1 MYKSFYKLTRSPF
14 DLTPDPSCFVPTV
27 KHNEALAALYYGI
40 RRHKGVVVVTGEV
53 GTGKTLM
60 LRCLLQL
67 FKESSEIAYAYLFN
81 CRLSALEFLH
91 YTASDFGLKVGEQQ
105 SKSGLLIELSR
116 YVTTRGLQGLTTV
129 LVVDEAHN
137 LSMELL
143 EEIRLLSNLE
153 TNDDKLLQIVLVGQP
168 ELDIKLDSF
177 ELRPLK
183 QRIALR
189 AHLTPLDEQDTERYI
204 VDRLSIA
211 GATTGA
217 ESIFMADAVKAIHR
231 YSRGFPRLINTICEN
246 ALITGYAQQL
256 PRITPEIILGVAKD
270 FHLITST
277 TKIGKNLS
285 NESDN
290 ELERAKNFF
299 LDLYAATQRQTEPEQ
314 DLKRP
319 FVVEAGKH
327 ESDI

>member
-1 MYKSFYKLTRSPF
+1 MYKNFYNLTRSPF

-27 KHNEALAALYYGI
+27 RHNEALAALYYGI

-81 CRLSALEFLH
+81 CRLSAQEFLH
-91 YTASDFGLKVGEQQ
+91 YTAADFGLRADQNQ
-105 SKSGLLIELSR
+105 SKGTLLLELSK
-116 YVTTRGLQGLTTV
+116 YVTSRGLQGLTTV

-168 ELDIKLDSF
+168 ELDLMLDSF

-189 AHLTPLDEQDTERYI
+189 AHLAPLDEQDTGRYI
-204 VDRLSIA
+204 LERLAIA
-211 GATTGA
+211 GGA
-217 ESIFMADAVKAIHR
+217 ARTEPLFAPEAVKLIHR
-231 YSRGFPRLINTICEN
+231 YSKGFPRLINTICEN
-246 ALITGYAQQL
+246 SLITGYARQL
-256 PRITPEIILGVAKD
+256 NIITPDVVLGVAKD
-270 FHLITST
+270 FHLNTNGS
-277 TKIGKNLS
+277 KLAKEGLS
-285 NESDN
+285 AADQD
-290 ELERAKNFF
+290 LERAKNFF
-299 LDLYAATQRQTEPEQ
+299 LDLYAATQRNSGTETELNP
-314 DLKRP
+314 P
-319 FVVEAGKH
+319 IAVETGKH
-327 ESDI
+327 ESNI

>member
-1 MYKSFYKLTRSPF
+1 MYKSFYHLARNPF
-14 DLTPDPSCFVPTV
+14 DLTPDPTCFVPTV
-27 KHNEALAALYYGI
+27 RHNEALAALYYGI

-81 CRLSALEFLH
+81 CRLSAHEFLH
-91 YTASDFGLKVGEQQ
+91 YTASDFGLKAESTE
-105 SKSGLLIELSR
+105 SKSTLLLELSR
-116 YVTTRGLQGLTTV
+116 FVTSRGLQGLTTV

-168 ELDIKLDSF
+168 ELDLKLDSF

-189 AHLTPLDEQDTERYI
+189 AHLSPLDEQDTDRYI
-204 VDRLSIA
+204 QERLTIA
-211 GATTGA
+211 GGSADA
-217 ESIFMADAVKAIHR
+217 EPLFSPEAVKAIHQ

-246 ALITGYAQQL
+246 ALITGYARQL
-256 PRITPEIILGVAKD
+256 STITQDVIVGVAKD
-270 FHLITST
+270 FHLNTNGS
-277 TKIGKNLS
+277 KIARNGLS
-285 NESDN
+285 DTDQDM
-290 ELERAKNFF
+290 ERRKNFF
-299 LDLYAATQRQTEPEQ
+299 LDLYAATQRGGAASSELNPQ
-314 DLKRP
+314 LA
-319 FVVEAGKH
+319 VEAGDH
-327 ESDI
+327 ESNI

>member
-1 MYKSFYKLTRSPF
+1 MYKSFYKLKRSPF
-14 DLTPDPSCFVPTV
+14 DLTPDPTCFVPTAR
-27 KHNEALAALYYGI
+27 HNEALAALYYGI
-40 RRHKGVVVVTGEV
+40 CRHKGVVVVTGEV

-67 FKESSEIAYAYLFN
+67 FKESREISYAYLFN

-91 YTASDFGLKVGEQQ
+91 YTATDFGLKVGEQQ
-105 SKSGLLIELSR
+105 NKSSLLLELSR
-116 YVTTRGLQGLTTV
+116 YVTSRGLQGLTTV

-168 ELDIKLDSF
+168 ELDLKLDSF

-189 AHLTPLDEQDTERYI
+189 AHLTPLDEQDTGRYI
-204 VDRLSIA
+204 VERLVIA
-211 GATTGA
+211 GASSGA
-217 ESIFMADAVKAIHR
+217 ESLFTAEALQAVHR

-256 PRITPEIILGVAKD
+256 ENITADIILGVAKD
-270 FHLITST
+270 FHLITSASRISNKLT
-277 TKIGKNLS
+277 
-285 NESDN
+285 NESDQD
-290 ELERAKNFF
+290 LEHAKKIF
-299 LDLYAATQRQTEPEQ
+299 LDLYAAARRQSVPDQE
-314 DLKRP
+314 LKRP

>member
-14 DLTPDPSCFVPTV
+14 DLTPDPSCFVPTA

-40 RRHKGVVVVTGEV
+40 CRHKGVVVVTGEV

-67 FKESSEIAYAYLFN
+67 FKDSSEISYAYLFN

-105 SKSGLLIELSR
+105 SKSALLLELSR
-116 YVTTRGLQGLTTV
+116 YVTSRGLQGLTTV

-168 ELDIKLDSF
+168 ELDLKLDSF

-189 AHLTPLDEQDTERYI
+189 AHLAPLDEPDTERYI
-204 VDRLSIA
+204 LERLSKV
-211 GATTGA
+211 GAAAGA
-217 ESIFMADAVKAIHR
+217 ESVFSGEAIKTIHR

-256 PRITPEIILGVAKD
+256 QTITPEIILGVARD
-270 FHLITST
+270 FHLITNTS
-277 TKIGKNLS
+277 KVGKNLL
-285 NESDN
+285 NEGDQ

-299 LDLYAATQRQTEPEQ
+299 LDVYAATQRQSEPEQ
-314 DLKRP
+314 DIKRP

>member
-1 MYKSFYKLTRSPF
+1 MYKSFYNLTRNPF
-14 DLTPDPSCFVPTV
+14 DLTPDPTCFVPTV
-27 KHNEALAALYYGI
+27 RHNEALAALYYGI

-81 CRLSALEFLH
+81 CRLTAHEFLH
-91 YTASDFGLKVGEQQ
+91 YTASDFGLKVDDQQ
-105 SKSGLLIELSR
+105 SKSGLLLELSR
-116 YVTTRGLQGLTTV
+116 FVTSRGLQGLTTV

-168 ELDIKLDSF
+168 ELDLKLDSF

-189 AHLTPLDEQDTERYI
+189 AHLTPLDEQDTDRYI
-204 VDRLSIA
+204 QERLTIA
-211 GATTGA
+211 GGSVRQEPLFAP
-217 ESIFMADAVKAIHR
+217 DAVQAIHQ
-231 YSRGFPRLINTICEN
+231 YSKGYPRLINTICEN
-246 ALITGYAQQL
+246 ALITGYARQMAT
-256 PRITPEIILGVAKD
+256 INKDVVLGVARD
-270 FHLITST
+270 FHLNTNGS
-277 TKIGKNLS
+277 KIAHANGGT
-285 NESDN
+285 DAD
-290 ELERAKNFF
+290 LERAKNFF
-299 LDLYAATQRQTEPEQ
+299 LDLYAASQKGRGSVSDSNSPIA
-314 DLKRP
+314 
-319 FVVEAGKH
+319 VEAGEH
-327 ESDI
+327 ESNI